1 MDQLYLPQFEYAV
14 RASRPMGVMAAYPA
28 YNQTMLLGSRAD
40 PAFGDVVAFCAS
52 RHFNQ
57 VVMRSW
63 GFGNGSVDPLRPA
76 SQPG

>member
-52 RHFNQ
+52 RHFN
-57 VVMRSW
+57 
-63 GFGNGSVDPLRPA
+63 
-76 SQPG
+76 